1 MANSLLT
8 VQQITR
14 EALRVLH
21 QKLTF
26 IGSINRQYDSQY
38 AKEGAKIGSD
48 LKIRLP
54 NQYTVTNGAVMSAQE
69 TDEQSTSLSVS
80 TQKHVGINFSTAE
93 LTLTLDDFSSRI
105 LEPAMAVLAA
115 SMEADAYSMYK
126 DVYQI
131 VDSDAVALAF
141 SDILKGRKA
150 LNDALAPMDNNRTA
164 LLSTTHAVKIVDALK
179 TLQEDSGSLSKQY
192 REGRMYRAAG
202 FDFSESTHAN
212 DHTTG
217 TAAKTTGYVMNTST
231 GLTSGSGT
239 LTISGGSTTFLKGDV
254 ITIADVYRVHPETK
268 VSTGALQQFV
278 VTADSGASATSL
290 SVSPA
295 PVTSGA
301 RQNVSLTSP
310 GASKALVKVGAGANE
325 LLNSSMAYHRDAF
338 AFASA
343 DLVMPKGIDFAAR
356 EVYDGISMRIV
367 RQYDIVNDKLP
378 CRVDVLYGYKAIRPQ
393 LACRIHADG

>member
-54 NQYTVTNGAVMSAQE
+54 NQYTVTTGAVMSAQE
-69 TDEQSTSLSVS
+69 TDEQSTTLSVS

-93 LTLTLDDFSSRI
+93 LTLNLDDFSSRI

-164 LLSTTHAVKIVDALK
+164 LLSTMHAVKIVDALK

-254 ITIADVYRVHPETK
+254 ITIADVHRVHPETK

-278 VTADSGASATSL
+278 VTEDSGVSATSL
-290 SVSPA
+290 KVSPA

-356 EVYDGISMRIV
+356 EVYDGISMRVV

>member
-54 NQYTVTNGAVMSAQE
+54 NQYTVTTGAVMSAQE
-69 TDEQSTSLSVS
+69 TDEQSTTLSVS

-93 LTLTLDDFSSRI
+93 LTLSLDDFSSRI

-131 VDSDAVALAF
+131 VDSDTVALAF

-278 VTADSGASATSL
+278 VTEDSGTSATSL
-290 SVSPA
+290 KVSPA

-325 LLNSSMAYHRDAF
+325 LLNSSMVYHRDAF

-356 EVYDGISMRIV
+356 EVYDGISMRVV

>member
-54 NQYTVTNGAVMSAQE
+54 NQYTVTTGAVMSAQE

-93 LTLTLDDFSSRI
+93 LTLNLDDFSSRI

>member
-54 NQYTVTNGAVMSAQE
+54 NQYTVTTGAVMSAQE
-69 TDEQSTSLSVS
+69 TDEQSTALSVS

>member
-54 NQYTVTNGAVMSAQE
+54 NQYTVTTGAVMSAQE

>member
-69 TDEQSTSLSVS
+69 TDEQSTALSVS

-93 LTLTLDDFSSRI
+93 LTLSLDDFSSRI

-126 DVYQI
+126 DVYQM
-131 VDSDAVALAF
+131 VDSDATALAF
-141 SDILKGRKA
+141 ADILKGRKA

>member
-54 NQYTVTNGAVMSAQE
+54 NQYTVTTGAVMSAQD
-69 TDEQSTSLSVS
+69 TDEQSTTLSVS
-80 TQKHVGINFSTAE
+80 TQKHVGINFSAAE
-93 LTLTLDDFSSRI
+93 LTLSLDDFSSRI

-254 ITIADVYRVHPETK
+254 ITIAGVDRVHPETK

-278 VTADSGASATSL
+278 VTADSGVSATSL

>member
-54 NQYTVTNGAVMSAQE
+54 NQYTVTTGAVMSAQE
-69 TDEQSTSLSVS
+69 TDEQSTTLSVS

-217 TAAKTTGYVMNTST
+217 TAAKTTVYVMNTST

>member
-54 NQYTVTNGAVMSAQE
+54 NQYTVTTGAVMSAQE
-69 TDEQSTSLSVS
+69 TDEQSTTLSVS

-93 LTLTLDDFSSRI
+93 LTLSLDDFSSRI

-278 VTADSGASATSL
+278 VTEDSGTSATSL
-290 SVSPA
+290 KVSPA

>member
-54 NQYTVTNGAVMSAQE
+54 NQYTVTTGAVMSAQE
-69 TDEQSTSLSVS
+69 TDEQSTTLSVS

-93 LTLTLDDFSSRI
+93 LTLSLDDFSSRI
-105 LEPAMAVLAA
+105 LDPAMAVLAA

-278 VTADSGASATSL
+278 VTADSGVSATSL

-325 LLNSSMAYHRDAF
+325 LLNSSMVYHRDAF

-343 DLVMPKGIDFAAR
+343 DLVMPKGTDFAAR

>member
-54 NQYTVTNGAVMSAQE
+54 NQYTVTTGAVMSAQE
-69 TDEQSTSLSVS
+69 TDEQSTTLSVS

>member
-54 NQYTVTNGAVMSAQE
+54 NQYTVTTGAVMSAQD
-69 TDEQSTSLSVS
+69 TDEQSTTLSVS
-80 TQKHVGINFSTAE
+80 TQKHVGINFSAAE
-93 LTLTLDDFSSRI
+93 LTLSLDDFSSRI

-254 ITIADVYRVHPETK
+254 ITIAGVDRVHPETK

-278 VTADSGASATSL
+278 VTEDSGTSATSL
-290 SVSPA
+290 KVSPA

-343 DLVMPKGIDFAAR
+343 DLVMPKGVDFAAR
-356 EVYDGISMRIV
+356 EVYDGISMRVV

>member
-69 TDEQSTSLSVS
+69 TDEQSTTLSVS

-93 LTLTLDDFSSRI
+93 LTLSLDDFSSRI
-105 LEPAMAVLAA
+105 LDPAMAVLAA

-131 VDSDAVALAF
+131 VDSDTVALAF

-301 RQNVSLTSP
+301 RQNVSLVSA
-310 GASKALVKVGAGANE
+310 GASKALVKVGAGASE
-325 LLNSSMAYHRDAF
+325 LLNSSMVYHRDAF

-343 DLVMPKGIDFAAR
+343 DLIMPKGIDFAAR

-378 CRVDVLYGYKAIRPQ
+378 CRVDVLYGYKSIRPQ